1 MRKLAL
7 ALLLIFPFF
16 ALGQVNNTTDKR
28 FSMVYKTDKTIEQ
41 VYSKTKEWIAVN
53 FKSANAV
60 VQLDTSDKI
69 IAKGI
74 LPFKMKS
81 KEYIVDY
88 VGDISLTI
96 AMREGRY
103 KIDLDLIGETYAI
116 LYSKMK
122 FDWDMFA
129 VGSDYTKDELLPFL
143 LYNSKKQADNM
154 GFSKKQ
160 KEKLIRNVTENID
173 ARYAEN
179 LVNKEAFDEQIN
191 NLFKSIK
198 EGIDAED
205 DDWQNPCI
213 YAKSKLIAGRVPIFN
228 YIRRMKIIKRIGL
241 TLVFALIIN
250 FIVELLKFRPVGLEN
265 SGANLFITIAVAVLA
280 YLGAAKVVKQQ
291 STYAD

>member
-1 MRKLAL
+1 MKKLV
-7 ALLLIFPFF
+7 LLLLLSIPLA

-28 FSMVYKTDKTIEQ
+28 FSVVYKTDKTIEQ
-41 VYSKTKEWIAVN
+41 VYSKAKEWIAVN

-81 KEYIVDY
+81 KEYIVNY
-88 VGDISLTI
+88 EGDISLTI

-103 KIDLDLIGETYAI
+103 KIDLDLIGETYATNV
-116 LYSKMK
+116 YSKMK

-129 VGSDYTKDELLPFL
+129 VGSDYTKDELLSFL
-143 LYNSKKQADNM
+143 LYNSKKQAEEM

-160 KEKLIRNVTENID
+160 KEKLIRNVTEGID

-179 LVNKEAFDEQIN
+179 LANKEAFDEQIN

-198 EGIDAED
+198 EGIDVED
-205 DDWQNPCI
+205 DDW
-213 YAKSKLIAGRVPIFN
+213 
-228 YIRRMKIIKRIGL
+228 
-241 TLVFALIIN
+241 
-250 FIVELLKFRPVGLEN
+250 
-265 SGANLFITIAVAVLA
+265 
-280 YLGAAKVVKQQ
+280 
-291 STYAD
+291 

>member
-1 MRKLAL
+1 
-7 ALLLIFPFF
+7 
-16 ALGQVNNTTDKR
+16 
-28 FSMVYKTDKTIEQ
+28 MVYKTDKTIEQ

-205 DDWQNPCI
+205 DDW
-213 YAKSKLIAGRVPIFN
+213 
-228 YIRRMKIIKRIGL
+228 
-241 TLVFALIIN
+241 
-250 FIVELLKFRPVGLEN
+250 
-265 SGANLFITIAVAVLA
+265 
-280 YLGAAKVVKQQ
+280 
-291 STYAD
+291 